1 MLHIQDTLIS
11 LDLFEQFFCCDLA
24 GCKGSCC
31 VEGDSGAPLEGN
43 EEEALKAVLPQIWA
57 DLSTEARAV
66 IDRQGVATTDCEGE
80 RVTSLVGGKDCVFT
94 CYDEKGIC
102 YCAVE
107 KAWRE
112 GRSSFMKPISCHLY
126 PIRVKQFPNYKA
138 VNYQE
143 WSICAPGNVL
153 GRKLGL
159 PLYQFLKEPL
169 IRKFGQA
176 WYDELCEAARLL
188 EQTGGRH

>member
-1 MLHIQDTLIS
+1 MLHIQNTLIS
-11 LDLFEQFFCCDLA
+11 LDLLDQPFCCDLA
-24 GCKGSCC
+24 GCRGGCC
-31 VEGDSGAPLEGN
+31 VEGDAGAPLEAD
-43 EEEALKAVLPQIWA
+43 EEEALIAVLPQIWD
-57 DLSTEARAV
+57 DLSAEAKAV
-66 IDRQGVATTDCEGE
+66 IEEQGIASTDRDGE
-80 RVTSLVGGKDCVFT
+80 RVTNLVGGKDCVFT

-112 GRSSFMKPISCHLY
+112 GRTAFIKPLSCHLY
-126 PIRVKQFPNYKA
+126 PVRVKQYPNYMA

-143 WSICAPGNVL
+143 WSICAPGKVL
-153 GRKLGL
+153 GRTLGL

-176 WYDELCEAARLL
+176 WYDELCQAARLF
-188 EQTGGRH
+188 EKTGGRR